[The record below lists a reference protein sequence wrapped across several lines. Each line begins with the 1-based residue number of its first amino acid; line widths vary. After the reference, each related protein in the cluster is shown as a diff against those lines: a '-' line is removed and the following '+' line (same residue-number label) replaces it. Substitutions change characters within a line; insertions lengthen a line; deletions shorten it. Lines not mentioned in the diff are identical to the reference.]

1 MKLFAAIDLLGG
13 KVVRLR
19 QGKRESATVYS
30 DDPVAAALHWEREG
44 ADGLH
49 IVDLEG
55 AFSGASSSLPWVEA
69 IAKRV
74 RIPIQLGGGLRT
86 EEAVEE
92 ALARGASRVVIGT
105 RAWEEPEF
113 LPKLAA
119 RVGPERIVVALD
131 ARNGEVR
138 IAGWERGTGKKLID
152 AARHAQTQG
161 AGFLLY
167 TDVSVDGMLSG
178 PDLERTRELVQTVP
192 LPIFASGGIG
202 KPEDLRSL
210 ERIPR
215 LYGAVLGR
223 AIYEKTV
230 SFHDGRA
237 EVGGEGSFSRLSHK
251 RSSAAGEMDPEAR

>member
-19 QGKRESATVYS
+19 QGQRDSAILYS
-30 DDPVAAALHWEREG
+30 DDPVATAIRWEEEG

-49 IVDLEG
+49 VVDLEG

-74 RIPIQLGGGLRT
+74 RIPLQLGGGLRT

-92 ALARGASRVVIGT
+92 AIERGASRVILGT
-105 RAWEEPEF
+105 RAWDEPEF

-119 RVGPERIVVALD
+119 RMGSERIVVALD
-131 ARNGEVR
+131 ARDGEVR
-138 IAGWERGTGKKLID
+138 IAGWAQGTGKKVID
-152 AARHAQTQG
+152 AARYAQANG

-178 PDLERTRELVQTVP
+178 PDLERTRELVETVP

-202 KPEDLRSL
+202 KPEDLRAL
-210 ERIPR
+210 ERIPQ

-230 SFHDGRA
+230 SLREWRA
-237 EVGGEGSFSRLSHK
+237 QVGEEKS
-251 RSSAAGEMDPEAR
+251 

>member
-19 QGKRESATVYS
+19 QGKRDSATVYS
-30 DDPVAAALHWEREG
+30 DDPLATALRWEEEG

-74 RIPIQLGGGLRT
+74 RIPLQLGGGLRT
-86 EEAVEE
+86 EASVEE
-92 ALARGASRVVIGT
+92 ALRRGASRVVIGT

-113 LPKLAA
+113 LPKLVA
-119 RVGPERIVVALD
+119 RFGSERLVVALD

-138 IAGWERGTGKKLID
+138 IAGWERGTGKKVID
-152 AARHAQTQG
+152 AARYAQQNG

-178 PDLERTRELVQTVP
+178 PDLRRTRELVESVP
-192 LPIFASGGIG
+192 LPVFASGGIG
-202 KPEDLRSL
+202 KPDDLRAL
-210 ERIPR
+210 EKIPD

-223 AIYEKTV
+223 ALYEKTV
-230 SFHDGRA
+230 SLLDWRA
-237 EVGGEGSFSRLSHK
+237 EAGRQ
-251 RSSAAGEMDPEAR
+251 SA